1 MLLPWSIILQAGSGV
16 KPGWHTPVL
25 WTSLVLVGA
34 LIIGAIVIA
43 VVDRWRKRSGAERLT
58 PGEQLSHFRALF
70 DRGELSREEF
80 ERIRN
85 LLGEQLRKDLHVPGA
100 PQPQPVPPPAPE
112 SHVQAHPPQDGPPPP
127 PDGAIQNGPPPENP

>member
-1 MLLPWSIILQAGSGV
+1 MLLPWSIILQAGGKV
-16 KPGWHTPVL
+16 KQGWGGPVL
-25 WTSLVLVGA
+25 WISLVLVGT

-43 VVDRWRKRSGAERLT
+43 VADRWRKRPGSERLT
-58 PGEQLSHFRALF
+58 PGEQLAHFRALY

-85 LLGEQLRKDLHVPGA
+85 LLGEQLRRDLHVPGA
-100 PQPQPVPPPAPE
+100 PQAQPAPP
-112 SHVQAHPPQDGPPPP
+112 SAQDTPVQAQPPSDRPPP